1 MAEKSKSRSQ
11 TSTINISDEDLQS
24 SLKDFLESGEEK
36 ETHSIWNIRTITG
49 LVLVF
54 ISLAFVGQSIGSELL
69 GTSGVPFID
78 TVMSFLPY
86 LGGAML
92 AVIALGFMKQSKAEK
107 KEVKQQETQN
117 RKTYDKLDDFLYSDK
132 DSHYKERSY
141 RSTDKKRTK
150 KHSFSRKITEPGG
163 LSRSRTDS
171 KLFGVCGGL
180 AKYLGI
186 NSTLLRVGFLLAFF
200 LSSGSFFL
208 LYIALA
214 VVMPK
219 ESIDEMDDFN

>member
-24 SLKDFLESGEEK
+24 SLKDFLQAGEEK
-36 ETHSIWNIRTITG
+36 ETHSIWNIRTISG
-49 LVLVF
+49 LILVF
-54 ISLAFVGQSIGSELL
+54 ISLTFIGQSIGTELL
-69 GTSGVPFID
+69 GTSGVPFIH
-78 TVMSFLPY
+78 TVMQFLPY

-92 AVIALGFMKQSKAEK
+92 AVITLGFMKQSKAEK
-107 KEVKQQETQN
+107 KEVKQKETQN
-117 RKTYDKLDDFLYSDK
+117 RKTYDKLDDFLYSDEDSYYK
-132 DSHYKERSY
+132 DRSY
-141 RSTDKKRTK
+141 TTSDTKKSKKR
-150 KHSFSRKITEPGG
+150 SFSRRLREPGG

-219 ESIDEMDDFN
+219 ESIDDMDDFN

>member
-1 MAEKSKSRSQ
+1 MAEKSKSRMQ
-11 TSTINISDEDLQS
+11 TSTINVSDEDLQS
-24 SLKDFLESGEEK
+24 SLKDFLKSDVEK
-36 ETHSIWNIRTITG
+36 ESPTIWNIRTISG
-49 LVLVF
+49 LAFVF
-54 ISLAFVGQSIGSELL
+54 ISLAFIGQSIGSELL
-69 GTSGVPFID
+69 GTTGVPFLN
-78 TVMSFLPY
+78 TVMQFLPY

-92 AVIALGFMKQSKAEK
+92 AVISIGFMKQSKAEK
-107 KEVKQQETQN
+107 KEVKQKETQN
-117 RKTYDKLDDFLYSDK
+117 RKTYDKLDDFLYSDDESSK
-132 DSHYKERSY
+132 SSAF
-141 RSTDKKRTK
+141 STSQTSKSKRR
-150 KHSFSRKITEPGG
+150 SFSSKLSKPGG
-163 LSRSRTDS
+163 LTRSRTDS

-186 NSTLLRVGFLLAFF
+186 NSTVLRVGFLLAFF